1 MLVVLPIMAYNF
13 RMDTY
18 RKYDHLNMANP
29 KRGGRKLSPKDGSF
43 LSLLLFWILPF
54 LVVNGILFFALT
66 SQPNFEVT
74 VNDPGDYKSAEIVV
88 KVKSIF
94 PNNGLNVK
102 LAEVPVEMEEKENKT
117 YTATV
122 YTNGTLEVSMEN
134 KNGMNKIV
142 YENVNCIDDTPPT
155 FTESDNAAG
164 FVSFYVDDSQS
175 GVDFGSLYAIDSNG
189 NRLTPS
195 MIDEGE
201 SLVVFNY
208 DTPTLEVHAFDNVG
222 QESVI
227 SFTNA
232 APADVAEVTAADGEG
247 EGSED
252 ATE

>member
-1 MLVVLPIMAYNF
+1 
-13 RMDTY
+13 MDTY

-29 KRGGRKLSPKDGSF
+29 KRSGHKLSPKDGSF

-54 LVVNGILFFALT
+54 LLVNGILFFALT
-66 SQPNFEVT
+66 SQPDFEVT
-74 VNDPGDYKSAEIVV
+74 INDPGDFKSAEIVV

-94 PNNGLNVK
+94 PNNGLNAR
-102 LAEVPVEMEEKENKT
+102 LAEVPLELEETENKT

-122 YTNGTLEVSMEN
+122 HTNGTLEVSMEN

-142 YENVNCIDDTPPT
+142 YENVNCIDDTPPA

-247 EGSED
+247 EDSED

>member
-1 MLVVLPIMAYNF
+1 
-13 RMDTY
+13 
-18 RKYDHLNMANP
+18 MANP
-29 KRGGRKLSPKDGSF
+29 KRSGHKLSPKDGSF

-54 LVVNGILFFALT
+54 LLVNGILFFALT
-66 SQPNFEVT
+66 SQPDFEVT
-74 VNDPGDYKSAEIVV
+74 VNDPGDFKSAEIVV

-94 PNNGLNVK
+94 PNNGLNAR
-102 LAEVPVEMEEKENKT
+102 LAEVPLELEETENKT

-122 YTNGTLEVSMEN
+122 HTNGTLEVSMEN

-142 YENVNCIDDTPPT
+142 YENVNCIDDTPPA

-247 EGSED
+247 EDSED

>member
-1 MLVVLPIMAYNF
+1 
-13 RMDTY
+13 MDTY

-29 KRGGRKLSPKDGSF
+29 KRSGHKLSPKDGSF

-54 LVVNGILFFALT
+54 LLVNGILFFALT
-66 SQPNFEVT
+66 SQPDFEVT
-74 VNDPGDYKSAEIVV
+74 VNDPGDFKSAEIVV

-94 PNNGLNVK
+94 PNNGLNAR
-102 LAEVPVEMEEKENKT
+102 LAEVPLELEETENKT

-122 YTNGTLEVSMEN
+122 HTNGTLEVSMEN

-142 YENVNCIDDTPPT
+142 YENVNCIDDTPPA

-232 APADVAEVTAADGEG
+232 VPADVAEVTAADGEG

>member
-1 MLVVLPIMAYNF
+1 
-13 RMDTY
+13 MDNY

-54 LVVNGILFFALT
+54 LVINGILFFALT

-74 VNDPGDYKSAEIVV
+74 INDPGDFKSAEIVV
-88 KVKSIF
+88 KVKSWF

-102 LAEVPVEMEEKENKT
+102 LAETPIEMTEEDGKIYK
-117 YTATV
+117 AV
-122 YTNGTLEVSMEN
+122 VGTNGTLEVSMEN

-142 YENVNCIDDTPPT
+142 YETVNCIDDTPPT

-175 GVDFGSLYAIDSNG
+175 GVDFSSIYAIDSNG
-189 NRLTPS
+189 STLTPS

-208 DTPTLEVHAFDNVG
+208 DTPAIEVHAFDNVG

-227 SFTNA
+227 SFNNT
-232 APADVAEVTAADGEG
+232 APAEVSEVVENADGT
-247 EGSED
+247 EGSDSAEAD
-252 ATE
+252 AQ

>member
-1 MLVVLPIMAYNF
+1 MAYNF
-13 RMDTY
+13 RMETY
-18 RKYDHLNMANP
+18 RKYDNLNMANP
-29 KRGGRKLSPKDGSF
+29 KRSGHKLSPKDGSF

-54 LVVNGILFFALT
+54 LLVNGILFFALT
-66 SQPNFEVT
+66 SQPDFEVT
-74 VNDPGDYKSAEIVV
+74 VNDPGDFKSAEIVV

-94 PNNGLNVK
+94 PNNGLNAR
-102 LAEVPVEMEEKENKT
+102 LAEVPLELEETENKT

-122 YTNGTLEVSMEN
+122 HTNGTLEVSMEN

-142 YENVNCIDDTPPT
+142 YENVNCIDDTPPA

-247 EGSED
+247 EDSED

>member
-1 MLVVLPIMAYNF
+1 
-13 RMDTY
+13 MDTY

-29 KRGGRKLSPKDGSF
+29 KRSGHKLSPKDGSF

-54 LVVNGILFFALT
+54 LLVNGILFFALT
-66 SQPNFEVT
+66 SQPDFEVT
-74 VNDPGDYKSAEIVV
+74 VNDPGDFKSAEIVV

-94 PNNGLNVK
+94 PNNGLNAR
-102 LAEVPVEMEEKENKT
+102 LAEVPLELEETENKT

-122 YTNGTLEVSMEN
+122 HTNGTLEVSMEN

-142 YENVNCIDDTPPT
+142 YENVNCIDDTPPA

-247 EGSED
+247 EDSED

>member
-1 MLVVLPIMAYNF
+1 
-13 RMDTY
+13 
-18 RKYDHLNMANP
+18 MANP
-29 KRGGRKLSPKDGSF
+29 KRSGHKLSPKDGSF

-54 LVVNGILFFALT
+54 LLVNGILFFALT
-66 SQPNFEVT
+66 SQPDFEVT
-74 VNDPGDYKSAEIVV
+74 VNDPGDFKSAEIVV
-88 KVKSIF
+88 KIKSIF
-94 PNNGLNVK
+94 PNNGLNAK
-102 LAEVPVEMEEKENKT
+102 LAEVPLELEETENKT

-122 YTNGTLEVSMEN
+122 HTNGTLEVSMEN

-142 YENVNCIDDTPPT
+142 YENVNCIDDTPPA

-175 GVDFGSLYAIDSNG
+175 GVNFDSLYAIDSNG

-208 DTPTLEVHAFDNVG
+208 DTPTIEVHAFDNVG

-227 SFTNA
+227 SFNNSSPENA
-232 APADVAEVTAADGEG
+232 AELPAPDGEAGDAENGG
-247 EGSED
+247 ESVE
-252 ATE
+252 